1 MRYIVSDDLGP
12 EKIRQLL
19 NHWQMNDRVKLQRKY
34 DYYNGKQKILNK
46 TYSDPSKPC
55 NRVVTNYCRS
65 IVSNFAGFNLGIPAT
80 YQVDDNVQYF
90 LRYNDYIQKDTE
102 LLTQGL
108 IFGVAYELLY
118 IDSDGETRFEN
129 ISPLYGFDIY
139 SSDLSDDDMSAFVR
153 IYTEDN
159 VDITQSNTYMVVVY
173 TKDKIITYKTVGEFG
188 SLEFVSEVP
197 HSFGQVPVV
206 AFNLNPER
214 EGIFEQIIPL
224 QDSYNEVLSA
234 QLDEL
239 GMLVDSF
246 LILKGVSAE
255 KEDIQDMKTNRVLL
269 MDADSSAEFLVK
281 NVNNSQIIEILTEI
295 KKRIIEISTCPDF
308 SAENFATT
316 SGIALQ
322 YRLTGFRNTSLAF
335 MSQFEKALRRRIE
348 LFGWIEQIKGDKVTD
363 FKITFTNNLPTNTL
377 EIAQIV
383 NQLRGLVSDETLLSQ
398 IPFVDDAEEE
408 LKKAQAEKQANMKL
422 YDFGSGENE
431 EGADNELLGK
441 ENSNSD

>member
-108 IFGVAYELLY
+108 VFGVAYELLY

-173 TKDKIITYKTVGEFG
+173 TKDKISTYKTVGEFG

-246 LILKGVSAE
+246 LVLKGVSAE

-295 KKRIIEISTCPDF
+295 KKRIIEISTCPNF
-308 SAENFATT
+308 SDENFATT

-335 MSQFEKALRRRIE
+335 MAQFEKALRRRIE

-408 LKKAQAEKQANMKL
+408 LKKTQAEKQENMKL
-422 YDFGSGENE
+422 YDFGAGNSED
-431 EGADNELLGK
+431 GADNDLLGK
-441 ENSNSD
+441 ENNNSD

>member
-46 TYSDPSKPC
+46 AYSDPSKPC

-108 IFGVAYELLY
+108 VFGVAYELLY

-173 TKDKIITYKTVGEFG
+173 TKDKITTYKTVGEFG

-246 LILKGVSAE
+246 LVLKGVSAE

-335 MSQFEKALRRRIE
+335 MSQLEKALRRRIE

-383 NQLRGLVSDETLLSQ
+383 NQLRGLVSDATLLSQ

-422 YDFGSGENE
+422 YDFGSSENE
-431 EGADNELLGK
+431 EGADNDLLGK

>member
-1 MRYIVSDDLGP
+1 MRYIVSDDLSP

-19 NHWQMNDRVKLQRKY
+19 NHWQMNDRVKLKHKF
-34 DYYNGKQKILNK
+34 DYYMGKQKILNK

-90 LRYNDYIQKDTE
+90 LRYNDYVQKDTE

-153 IYTEDN
+153 IYSEDN

-173 TKDKIITYKTVGEFG
+173 TKDKITTYRTVGEFG

-197 HSFGQVPVV
+197 HSFGQVPVI

-246 LILKGVSAE
+246 LVLKGVSAE
-255 KEDIQDMKTNRVLL
+255 KEDIQEMKTNRVLL

-295 KKRIIEISTCPDF
+295 KKRIIEISTCPNF
-308 SAENFATT
+308 SDENFATT

-377 EIAQIV
+377 EISQIV

-398 IPFVDDAEEE
+398 IPFVDDAKEE
-408 LKKAQAEKQANMKL
+408 LKKAQAEKKANMEL
-422 YDFGSGENE
+422 YDFGSGNSED
-431 EGADNELLGK
+431 GADNELLGK

>member
-153 IYTEDN
+153 IYTEEN
-159 VDITQSNTYMVVVY
+159 VDITQRNTNMVVVY
-173 TKDKIITYKTVGEFG
+173 TKDKITTYKTVGEFG

-239 GMLVDSF
+239 DMLVDSF
-246 LILKGVSAE
+246 LVLKGVSAE

-335 MSQFEKALRRRIE
+335 MSQLEKALRRRIE

-408 LKKAQAEKQANMKL
+408 LKKAQAEKQENMKL

-431 EGADNELLGK
+431 EGADNDLLGK

>member
-34 DYYNGKQKILNK
+34 DYYNGKQRILNK

-173 TKDKIITYKTVGEFG
+173 TKDKITTYKTVGEFG

-246 LILKGVSAE
+246 LVLKGVSAE

-335 MSQFEKALRRRIE
+335 MSQLEKALRRRIE

-383 NQLRGLVSDETLLSQ
+383 NTLRGLVSDETLLSLL
-398 IPFVDDAEEE
+398 PFVDDAKEE
-408 LKKAQAEKQANMKL
+408 LKKAQAEKQASMKL

-431 EGADNELLGK
+431 DGADNDLLGK

>member
-34 DYYNGKQKILNK
+34 DYYNGKQRILNK

-173 TKDKIITYKTVGEFG
+173 TKDKITTYKTVGEFG

-246 LILKGVSAE
+246 LVLKGVSAE

-335 MSQFEKALRRRIE
+335 MSQLEKALRRRIE

-408 LKKAQAEKQANMKL
+408 LKKAQAEKQANMEL

>member
-19 NHWQMNDRVKLQRKY
+19 NHWQMNDRVKLKRKY

-173 TKDKIITYKTVGEFG
+173 TKDKITTYKTVGEFG

-197 HSFGQVPVV
+197 HSFGQVPVI

-239 GMLVDSF
+239 GLLVDSF
-246 LILKGVSAE
+246 LVLKGVSAE
-255 KEDIQDMKTNRVLL
+255 KEDIQEMKTNRVLL

-295 KKRIIEISTCPDF
+295 KKRIIEISTCPNF
-308 SAENFATT
+308 SDENFATT

-335 MSQFEKALRRRIE
+335 MAQFEKALRRRIE

-377 EIAQIV
+377 EISQIV

-398 IPFVDDAEEE
+398 IPFVDDAKEE

-422 YDFGSGENE
+422 YDFGSDNSED
-431 EGADNELLGK
+431 GADNDLLGK

>member
-19 NHWQMNDRVKLQRKY
+19 NHWQMNDRVKLKHKF

-108 IFGVAYELLY
+108 VFGVAYELLY

-173 TKDKIITYKTVGEFG
+173 TKDKITTYKTVGEFG

-246 LILKGVSAE
+246 LVLKGVSAE

-295 KKRIIEISTCPDF
+295 KKRIIEISTCPNF
-308 SAENFATT
+308 SDENFATT

-335 MSQFEKALRRRIE
+335 MAQFEKALRRRIE

-408 LKKAQAEKQANMKL
+408 LKKAQSEKQANMKL

>member
-19 NHWQMNDRVKLQRKY
+19 NHWQMNVRVKLKHKF

-173 TKDKIITYKTVGEFG
+173 TKDKITTYKTVGEFG

-246 LILKGVSAE
+246 LVLKGVSAE
-255 KEDIQDMKTNRVLL
+255 EEDIQKMKTNRVLL
-269 MDADSSAEFLVK
+269 MDADSSADFLVK

-295 KKRIIEISTCPDF
+295 KKRIIEISTCPNF
-308 SAENFATT
+308 SDENFATT

-335 MSQFEKALRRRIE
+335 MSQLEKALRRRIE

-431 EGADNELLGK
+431 DGADNDLLGK

>member
-1 MRYIVSDDLGP
+1 MRYIVSDDLSP

-19 NHWQMNDRVKLQRKY
+19 NHWQMNDRVKLKHKF

-46 TYSDPSKPC
+46 TYADPSKPC

-108 IFGVAYELLY
+108 VFGVAYELLY

-173 TKDKIITYKTVGEFG
+173 TKDKITTYKTVGEFG

-246 LILKGVSAE
+246 LVLKGISAE

-295 KKRIIEISTCPDF
+295 KKRIIEISTCPNF
-308 SAENFATT
+308 SDENFATT

-335 MSQFEKALRRRIE
+335 MSQLEKALRRRIE

-377 EIAQIV
+377 EISQIV

-431 EGADNELLGK
+431 DGADNDLLGK

>member
-1 MRYIVSDDLGP
+1 MRYIVSDDLSP

-19 NHWQMNDRVKLQRKY
+19 NHWQMNDRVKLKHKF

-173 TKDKIITYKTVGEFG
+173 TKDKITTFKTVGEFG

-246 LILKGVSAE
+246 LVLKGVSAE
-255 KEDIQDMKTNRVLL
+255 EEDIQKMKTNRVLL
-269 MDADSSAEFLVK
+269 MDVDSSADFLVK

-295 KKRIIEISTCPDF
+295 KKRIIEISTCPNF
-308 SAENFATT
+308 SDENFATT

-335 MSQFEKALRRRIE
+335 MAQFEKALRRRIE

-377 EIAQIV
+377 EISQIV
-383 NQLRGLVSDETLLSQ
+383 NQLRGLVSDETLLNQ
-398 IPFVDDAEEE
+398 IPFVDDAKEE
-408 LKKAQAEKQANMKL
+408 LKKAQAEKQENMKL
-422 YDFGSGENE
+422 YDFGSDNSED
-431 EGADNELLGK
+431 GADNDLLGK

>member
-34 DYYNGKQKILNK
+34 DYYNGKQRILNK

-108 IFGVAYELLY
+108 TFGVAYELLY

-173 TKDKIITYKTVGEFG
+173 TKDKITTYKTVGEFG

-246 LILKGVSAE
+246 LVLKGVSAE

-335 MSQFEKALRRRIE
+335 MSQLEKALRRRIE

>member
-1 MRYIVSDDLGP
+1 MTITMESKEFLTRRTP
-12 EKIRQLL
+12 THL
-19 NHWQMNDRVKLQRKY
+19 NL
-34 DYYNGKQKILNK
+34 
-46 TYSDPSKPC
+46 
-55 NRVVTNYCRS
+55 RVVTNYCRS

-173 TKDKIITYKTVGEFG
+173 TKDKITTYKTVGEFG

-246 LILKGVSAE
+246 LVLKGVSAE

-335 MSQFEKALRRRIE
+335 MSQLEKALRRRIE

-408 LKKAQAEKQANMKL
+408 LKKAQAEKQANMEL
-422 YDFGSGENE
+422 YDFGAGNSED
-431 EGADNELLGK
+431 GADNELLGK

>member
-108 IFGVAYELLY
+108 TFGVAYELLY

-173 TKDKIITYKTVGEFG
+173 TKDKITTYKTVGEFG
-188 SLEFVSEVP
+188 SLEFISEVP

-246 LILKGVSAE
+246 LVLKGVSAE

-335 MSQFEKALRRRIE
+335 MSQLEKALRRRIE

-383 NQLRGLVSDETLLSQ
+383 NQLRGLVSDSTLLSQ

-408 LKKAQAEKQANMKL
+408 LKKAQAEKQENMKL

>member
-1 MRYIVSDDLGP
+1 
-12 EKIRQLL
+12 
-19 NHWQMNDRVKLQRKY
+19 
-34 DYYNGKQKILNK
+34 
-46 TYSDPSKPC
+46 
-55 NRVVTNYCRS
+55 
-65 IVSNFAGFNLGIPAT
+65 
-80 YQVDDNVQYF
+80 
-90 LRYNDYIQKDTE
+90 
-102 LLTQGL
+102 
-108 IFGVAYELLY
+108 
-118 IDSDGETRFEN
+118 
-129 ISPLYGFDIY
+129 
-139 SSDLSDDDMSAFVR
+139 MSAFVR

-173 TKDKIITYKTVGEFG
+173 TKYKITTYKTVGEFG

-246 LILKGVSAE
+246 LVLRGVSAE
-255 KEDIQDMKTNRVLL
+255 EEDIQNMKTNRVLL

-281 NVNNSQIIEILTEI
+281 DVNNSQIIEILTEI
-295 KKRIIEISTCPDF
+295 KKRIIEISTCPNF
-308 SAENFATT
+308 SDENFATT

-335 MSQFEKALRRRIE
+335 MAQFEKALRRRIE

-398 IPFVDDAEEE
+398 IPFVDDAKEE
-408 LKKAQAEKQANMKL
+408 LNKAQAEKQANMKL
-422 YDFGSGENE
+422 YDFGSSENE
-431 EGADNELLGK
+431 EGADNDLLGK

>member
-34 DYYNGKQKILNK
+34 DYYNGKQRILNK

-173 TKDKIITYKTVGEFG
+173 TKDKITTYKTVGEFG

-246 LILKGVSAE
+246 LVLKGVSAE

-335 MSQFEKALRRRIE
+335 MSQLEKALRRRIE

-408 LKKAQAEKQANMKL
+408 LKKAQAEKQANMEL
-422 YDFGSGENE
+422 YDFGAGNSED
-431 EGADNELLGK
+431 GADNELLGK

>member
-173 TKDKIITYKTVGEFG
+173 TKDKITTYKTVGEFG

-246 LILKGVSAE
+246 LVLKGVSAE

-269 MDADSSAEFLVK
+269 MDADSSADFLVK

-295 KKRIIEISTCPDF
+295 KKRIIEISTCPNF
-308 SAENFATT
+308 SDENFATA

-335 MSQFEKALRRRIE
+335 MAQLEKALRRRIE

-398 IPFVDDAEEE
+398 IPFVDDAKEE
-408 LKKAQAEKQANMKL
+408 LKKAQAEKQENMKL

-431 EGADNELLGK
+431 EGADNDLLGK

>member
-173 TKDKIITYKTVGEFG
+173 TKDKITTYKTVGEFG

-234 QLDEL
+234 QLEEL
-239 GMLVDSF
+239 DMLVDSF
-246 LILKGVSAE
+246 LVLKGVSAE

-335 MSQFEKALRRRIE
+335 MSQLEKALRRRIE

-408 LKKAQAEKQANMKL
+408 LKKAQAEKQENMKL

-431 EGADNELLGK
+431 EGADNDLLGK

>member
-173 TKDKIITYKTVGEFG
+173 TKDKITTYKTVGEFG

-239 GMLVDSF
+239 DMLVDSF
-246 LILKGVSAE
+246 LVLKGVSAE

-335 MSQFEKALRRRIE
+335 MSQLEKALRRRIE

-408 LKKAQAEKQANMKL
+408 LKKAQAEKQENMKL

-431 EGADNELLGK
+431 EGADNDLLGK

>member
-108 IFGVAYELLY
+108 TFGVAYELLY

-173 TKDKIITYKTVGEFG
+173 TKDKITTYKTVGEFG

-246 LILKGVSAE
+246 LVLKGVSAE

-335 MSQFEKALRRRIE
+335 MSQLEKALRRRIE

-408 LKKAQAEKQANMKL
+408 LKKAQAEKQANMEL